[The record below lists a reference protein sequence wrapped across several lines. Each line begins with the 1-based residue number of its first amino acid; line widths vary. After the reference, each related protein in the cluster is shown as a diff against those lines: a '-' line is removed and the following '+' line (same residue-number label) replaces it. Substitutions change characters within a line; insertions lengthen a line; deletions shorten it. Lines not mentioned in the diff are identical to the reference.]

1 MNIVCIGAHPDDPE
15 FYAGASLALW
25 AAQGHKVLSVS
36 LTDGRIGHH
45 ADAPETLAAR
55 RAAEVREAARR
66 GGYASVVL
74 GYPDG
79 ELEPSLDA
87 RRRIVRVIRE
97 AGADVVLGHRSVD
110 YHPDHRYAGL
120 LLQDAS
126 FMVTVPHFCPE
137 TPALRRNPIFL
148 NMMDR
153 FTRPAPVRADLPV
166 DADAAM
172 DRKWALL
179 DAMESQFYEWLP
191 WLDGCPDAVPP
202 AADPQ
207 GRLAFLKEYY
217 TPWLNWAAGRHRE
230 ALCRWY
236 GARGDAVV
244 FAEVF
249 EVSEYGRQPDEAELR
264 ALCPAI

>member
-25 AAQGHKVLSVS
+25 AAQGHQVWSVS

-45 ADAPETLAAR
+45 VVPPDRLAPL
-55 RAAEVREAARR
+55 RAAEVQEAARR
-66 GGYASVVL
+66 GKYTSRIL
-74 GYPDG
+74 SFRDG

-87 RRRIVRVIRE
+87 RKRLVRIIRE
-97 AGADVVLGHRSVD
+97 AKADVVLGHRSVD

-120 LLQDAS
+120 LLQDAA
-126 FMVTVPHFCPE
+126 FMVTVPHFCAE

-166 DADAAM
+166 DVDAAM

-191 WLDGCPDAVPP
+191 WLDGRADEVPP
-202 AADPQ
+202 ASDPEA
-207 GRLAFLKEYY
+207 RLAFLKQYY
-217 TPWLNWAAGRHRE
+217 SPWLNWAAESHRG
-230 ALCRWY
+230 ALRRWY
-236 GARGDAVV
+236 GARGDDVQ

-264 ALCPAI
+264 ALCPAL

>member
-15 FYAGASLALW
+15 FYAGASLTLW
-25 AAQGHKVLSVS
+25 AAQGHNVLSVS

-45 ADAPETLAAR
+45 AAPPDLLAPR
-55 RAAEVREAARR
+55 RAEEVCEAARR
-66 GGYASVVL
+66 GGYGSRIL
-74 GYPDG
+74 GFHDG
-79 ELEPSLDA
+79 ELEPTLDA
-87 RRRIVRVIRE
+87 RKRLVRVIRE
-97 AGADVVLGHRSVD
+97 ARADIVLGHRSVD

-120 LLQDAS
+120 LLQDAA

-137 TPALRRNPIFL
+137 TPALRRNPVFL

-153 FTRPAPVRADLPV
+153 FTRPAPVRADLAV
-166 DADAAM
+166 DVDAAM

-191 WLDGCPDAVPP
+191 WLDGRLDAVPS
-202 AADPQ
+202 ASDPQ

-217 TPWLNWAAGRHRE
+217 SPWLSWVAERHRE
-230 ALCRWY
+230 ALRHWY
-236 GARGDAVV
+236 GARGDSVE

-264 ALCPAI
+264 ALCPVS